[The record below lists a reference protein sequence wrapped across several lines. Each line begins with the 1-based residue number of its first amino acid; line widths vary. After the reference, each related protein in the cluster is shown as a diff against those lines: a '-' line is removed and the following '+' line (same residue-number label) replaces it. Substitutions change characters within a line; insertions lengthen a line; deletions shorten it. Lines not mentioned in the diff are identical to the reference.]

1 MLIRPATPAD
11 AHGIAVVHVRGW
23 QEAYRGLLPQ
33 PVLDD
38 LSITDRTEG
47 WRQILSA
54 RERGEEPEG
63 ARSHALV
70 AVDPATDRI
79 LGWATYGEPRE
90 DGAHQGELWGLY
102 AHPDFWSRGI
112 GHALLG
118 AVEDAL
124 RVDGA
129 RSAYLW
135 VLKGNDRAAT
145 FYERHGWIEDGE
157 VKVEERPDLRLHER
171 RRVKSLS

>member
-23 QEAYRGLLPQ
+23 QEAYRGLMPQ

-38 LSITDRTEG
+38 LSITDRAEG

-102 AHPDFWSRGI
+102 AHPDLWSRGI
-112 GHALLG
+112 GHALLD

-124 RVDGA
+124 RADGA
-129 RSAYLW
+129 GSAYLW
-135 VLKGNDRAAT
+135 VLEGNDRAAT

-157 VKVEERPDLRLHER
+157 VKVEERPGLRLHER
-171 RRVKSLS
+171 RRVKLLR